1 VDVDLESY
9 QEHGA
14 YLWGTLLYGVYRP
27 FVTWDPLPT
36 VDEARSFAD
45 FWAWLMGVRAE
56 AIAAGKTFAAY
67 CYSRTAEDKWLYESA
82 RRFGGRPGVPTEQQ
96 VRDFVDGPEWV
107 DMFQAVSEQ
116 FICPNGKGLKKI
128 APVAGFSWRD
138 PEASGEASMSWYR
151 LAVGFDGGEIDLS
164 QRTRLLEYNE
174 DDVRATRALRD
185 WMVPAT
191 PGVARSAEA
200 EVPSMADFRGAD
212 FARRIIAP

>member
-1 VDVDLESY
+1 
-9 QEHGA
+9 
-14 YLWGTLLYGVYRP
+14 
-27 FVTWDPLPT
+27 
-36 VDEARSFAD
+36 
-45 FWAWLMGVRAE
+45 
-56 AIAAGKTFAAY
+56 
-67 CYSRTAEDKWLYESA
+67 
-82 RRFGGRPGVPTEQQ
+82 
-96 VRDFVDGPEWV
+96 
-107 DMFQAVSEQ
+107 MFQAVSEQ